1 MLYYLHIKRHCVL
14 LLHVF
19 DQQSG
24 PAHFFSCS
32 QASKARVAYHELG
45 LNHSHFK
52 TKDPL
57 QTCSLILLIDFPKR

>member
-57 QTCSLILLIDFPKR
+57 